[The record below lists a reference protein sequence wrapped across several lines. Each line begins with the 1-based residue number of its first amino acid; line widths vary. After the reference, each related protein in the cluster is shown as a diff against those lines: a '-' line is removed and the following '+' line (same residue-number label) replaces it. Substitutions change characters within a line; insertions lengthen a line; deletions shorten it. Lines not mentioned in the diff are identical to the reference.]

1 MKENVMKNN
10 IIYYIMTY
18 IMFLYPPFIYF
29 LVMINFENM
38 NDRIAWI
45 TGVFADIVFVLIT
58 TGVLLVLSY
67 KKILPKPEKDER
79 NHFIFGYIGNAAVF
93 LYTYQYMMNIE
104 KLVSVFSLVLILV
117 LAYKFLV
124 SKQIS
129 FKEIFI
135 SSIIFS
141 AIDYIIIIFSGNTLL
156 SGAASFTAAEMII
169 YQILFNLAIIYTIVL
184 YVFKLYKNHQ
194 WSILRFVLIGFIVI
208 CLAMLYIDDTQDEFI
223 LTFVILAVFT
233 WLIDIIMRL
242 IRKEFKVYD
251 LAFYARIIM
260 LTIVF
265 VMIKEMDLYR
275 FNNFNLGQM
284 YLLIAI
290 FYVTAFSDIIMNISP
305 HKQKELELNLSV
317 IDYVKWLYR
326 PVVSRY
332 KDVLVV
338 SQNTDIEHDLTRLGR
353 KVIKRQGLE
362 DLQNIDI
369 NAISFVILYSDKPD
383 EIETIVKLFPKLKV
397 CVISPVLLTNPL
409 LKTGFTDFKYF
420 VYSV

>member
-156 SGAASFTAAEMII
+156 SGVASFTAAEMII

-290 FYVTAFSDIIMNISP
+290 FYVTAFSDIIMNIS
-305 HKQKELELNLSV
+305 
-317 IDYVKWLYR
+317 
-326 PVVSRY
+326 
-332 KDVLVV
+332 
-338 SQNTDIEHDLTRLGR
+338 
-353 KVIKRQGLE
+353 
-362 DLQNIDI
+362 
-369 NAISFVILYSDKPD
+369 
-383 EIETIVKLFPKLKV
+383 
-397 CVISPVLLTNPL
+397 
-409 LKTGFTDFKYF
+409 
-420 VYSV
+420 